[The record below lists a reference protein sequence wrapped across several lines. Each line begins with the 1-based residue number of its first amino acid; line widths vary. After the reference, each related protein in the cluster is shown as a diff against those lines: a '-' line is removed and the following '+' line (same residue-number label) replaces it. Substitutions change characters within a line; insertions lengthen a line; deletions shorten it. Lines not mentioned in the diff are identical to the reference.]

1 MILACRWVQKLSIMA
16 EKPRFR
22 RRTVFAKNLGF
33 GVSFGYRNN
42 TIDVEVNFT
51 RCGNLTPRFLQRCS
65 TNRRCMIVSWL
76 SAWTSG
82 STRYSRRY
90 QRGCLPD
97 SRVLASASELVDCLC
112 STLLRSPVSRPAY
125 LLTCLMH
132 SESFSINDDWFVV
145 EWKILFSLIMAS

>member
-1 MILACRWVQKLSIMA
+1 MA

-90 QRGCLPD
+90 QRGCLLD
-97 SRVLASASELVDCLC
+97 SRVLALASELVDCLY

-125 LLTCLMH
+125 LLKGTLWHRLSHMFLC
-132 SESFSINDDWFVV
+132 SIKCTYIWYNFTT
-145 EWKILFSLIMAS
+145 KMILIQAAVI